1 MSGGLLP
8 RLISLLRQ
16 SRLLKPCESADA
28 SCGRRRHFFGTV
40 MSKWKFFT
48 CYRRKPYQVIT
59 TFPNDLASCGCQFSL
74 QFGILHKINKCSR
87 VANNITK
94 VAILLH
100 IYKLFRRN
108 FTSGDKKVTP
118 AVMARVQPVLIIVI
132 QSRLNSLNSLP
143 IVWRASLIFSIVLG
157 DGLR

>member
-16 SRLLKPCESADA
+16 SRLLKSCKSADA
-28 SCGRRRHFFGTV
+28 SGGRWRHFFSTM

-59 TFPNDLASCGCQFSL
+59 TFPNDPASCGCQFSL
-74 QFGILHKINKCSR
+74 QFRILHKINKCSC

-108 FTSGDKKVTP
+108 FITGKKENRYP
-118 AVMARVQPVLIIVI
+118 HGRRHSKVL
-132 QSRLNSLNSLP
+132 SRMY
-143 IVWRASLIFSIVLG
+143 
-157 DGLR
+157 